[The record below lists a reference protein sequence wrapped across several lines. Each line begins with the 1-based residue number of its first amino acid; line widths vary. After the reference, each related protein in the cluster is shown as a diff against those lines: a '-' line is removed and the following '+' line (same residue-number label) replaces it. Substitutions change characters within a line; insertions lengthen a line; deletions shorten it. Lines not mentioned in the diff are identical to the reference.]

1 MLKQLDIFTVVG
13 WVVVLYTAVLLHNIY
28 KINLNWIMDLNVKGE
43 TINLIEDNTGEY
55 LWLWIGMDFEG
66 AKSMNHKEKNR

>member
-28 KINLNWIMDLNVKGE
+28 KINLN
-43 TINLIEDNTGEY
+43 
-55 LWLWIGMDFEG
+55 
-66 AKSMNHKEKNR
+66 